1 MALTALLLRTVLII
15 CCLNISTHSFALQA
29 RPQSS
34 VLEIVRFN
42 ENHRVDQDVNAFYS
56 QNYRKPATPRSR
68 YKPGAAK
75 PGDAQYTLRSDV
87 MVATVRLCLD
97 PNNGWIFLRSLCVSR
112 SHRRQGL
119 ALNLLRSALDDYAQ
133 QHNAETRV
141 YCFCDPSLSPLYIKA
156 GFRESQENLP
166 KSIVQRYLKL
176 RDRMKEPEL
185 RCFQWTP
192 LEILLL
198 QHTKET
204 TRQTGTAPLLLRNRH
219 LNVQNQTW
227 SGRADNEAIQ
237 SVLHQHQDNLVLLW
251 TGGESNLPTLSSE
264 NTRFL
269 LLDGTWQEARS
280 MFRKIPQLQQLPR
293 LSLQASAPSAY
304 TLRQDFGWKDRFS
317 ENACDTLLCTAEVV
331 AELLHQSGNEEGA
344 SLLRGRLQDLQ
355 NGMSVD

>member
-1 MALTALLLRTVLII
+1 MLTALPLRIILII
-15 CCLNISTHSFALQA
+15 CCLNIAAHSFALQA
-29 RPQSS
+29 RPQTS

-42 ENHRVDQDVNAFYS
+42 ENHRVDQDINAFYS
-56 QNYRKPATPRSR
+56 QNYRR
-68 YKPGAAK
+68 PGAAK

-87 MVATVRLCLD
+87 IVATVRLCPD
-97 PNNGWIFLRSLCVSR
+97 PNNGWIFLRSLCVGR
-112 SHRRQGL
+112 AHRRQGL
-119 ALNLLRSALDDYAQ
+119 ALNLLRLALNDYTQ
-133 QHNAETRV
+133 QHDAKTGV

-176 RDRMKEPEL
+176 RTRTQEPEL
-185 RCFQWTP
+185 RCFQWSP
-192 LEILLL
+192 HESLDILLI

-204 TRQTGTAPLLLRNRH
+204 TRKTGTAPLLLGTRH

-237 SVLHQHQDNLVLLW
+237 SVLHQHQDNLILLW
-251 TGGESNLPTLSSE
+251 TGGESNLSAVPSE

-293 LSLQASAPSAY
+293 LSLQASAPSVY
-304 TLRQDFGWKDRFS
+304 TLRKDFGWKDRFS
-317 ENACDTLLCTAEVV
+317 ENACDTLLCTVEVA
-331 AELLHQSGNEEGA
+331 AELLQQSGNEEGA
-344 SLLRGRLQDLQ
+344 SLLRGRLRDLQ
-355 NGMSVD
+355 NGISIDCIN